1 MADPRRRA
9 ADVAS
14 TLALV
19 FCLVGSAHGTVPHF
33 EEVALEEGI
42 LFQHVNGVTPEKPL
56 PTTYGS
62 GAAFFDLEGDGDL
75 DVYLVNGGSLR
86 AGRGTAINGLFRND
100 VTTGGPRYARVAEA
114 AGAPGVGYGM
124 GVLAGDYDGDG
135 DTDLYCT
142 ELGSDRLYVN
152 DRYGVFH
159 DATLSEGLGGSSW
172 GTSAAYLDA
181 DLDGDL
187 DLFVVDYVQYDPDN
201 NPWCG
206 RRDLGLRLYCDPLEF
221 PATPDRLYNNRGG
234 GAGPR
239 FVEVGAASGIT
250 ARGNGLGVVAAD
262 FDGDGDTDLYV
273 ANDMTPNLFYENDGA
288 GVFVDR
294 ALMLGTALSADGA
307 AQAGMGVDAAD
318 YDEDGDPDLIVTNYQ
333 LEHNALYRNEGDWWT
348 DLSFVAGIGEH
359 SLNHLGFGA
368 GFFDMDNDGWL
379 DLFVTNGHVH
389 DNIESYDPIVTHA
402 QRVQVMRNE
411 AGRFDD
417 VTDEVG
423 LQQRFVG
430 RGSAFGDYD
439 ADGDVDILVSSNG
452 MSAALLRNEGGGGQ
466 SIRVKLRGPA
476 GNLPA
481 AGATAI
487 VVIGTRRLTRW
498 AKVGTGYLSTSETAL
513 HFGIGD
519 SSVADS
525 LIVRWPRGGESV
537 LTRVPAGEVTVTAGQ

>member
-1 MADPRRRA
+1 M
-9 ADVAS
+9 
-14 TLALV
+14 
-19 FCLVGSAHGTVPHF
+19 
-33 EEVALEEGI
+33 
-42 LFQHVNGVTPEKPL
+42 
-56 PTTYGS
+56 
-62 GAAFFDLEGDGDL
+62 
-75 DVYLVNGGSLR
+75 
-86 AGRGTAINGLFRND
+86 AINGLFRND
-100 VTTGGPRYARVAEA
+100 GAGSAPRYVSVPGA

-135 DTDLYCT
+135 DADLYCT
-142 ELGSDRLYVN
+142 ELGPDRLYVN
-152 DRYGVFH
+152 DGHGVFQ
-159 DATLSEGLGGSSW
+159 DGTQAEGLGGSSW

-187 DLFVVDYVQYDPDN
+187 DLFVVDYVQYDPDY

-234 GAGPR
+234 GDGPR

-262 FDGDGDTDLYV
+262 LDGDGDTDLYV

-288 GVFVDR
+288 GVFVER

-318 YDEDGDPDLIVTNYQ
+318 YDEDGDPDLVVTNYQ

-389 DNIESYDPIVTHA
+389 DNIELYDPIVTHA
-402 QRVQVMRNE
+402 QRAQFMRNE
-411 AGRFDD
+411 AGRYAD
-417 VTDEVG
+417 VTDETG
-423 LQQRFVG
+423 LHQRFVG

-466 SIRVKLRGPA
+466 SLRVKLHGPT

-481 AGATAI
+481 AGAAAI
-487 VVIGTRRLTRW
+487 VVNGTRRLTRW
-498 AKVGTGYLSTSETAL
+498 VKVGTGYLSTSEAAL
-513 HFGIGD
+513 HFGLGD
-519 SSVADS
+519 SSGADS
-525 LIVRWPRGGESV
+525 LIVHWPGGGTSV
-537 LTRVPAGEVTVTAGQ
+537 LTQVPAGEVVVRAGQ